1 MPVGRRFFSEW
12 EERQQNEEALAEAR
26 RRREMRAV
34 TTALVVLSS
43 LTILVGLVTIGSG
56 TAAAFQPG
64 NTIGSVNSLSA
75 IACGICFLFSGVLGL
90 VHVGCNN
97 SSACLIL
104 CFTVGCTI
112 SLIFSLVY
120 IQLLRLFVED
130 LESGEIQLFVPTNS
144 TFQKAVTDPF
154 VTVALGKTC
163 VVAAGIGCAT
173 TIVLTFLAC
182 RVASEEKRRLFMLR
196 EGIDMTE
203 QSDDAEVRTTAI

>member
-1 MPVGRRFFSEW
+1 MVGRRFFSEW

-56 TAAAFQPG
+56 IAAAFQPG

-75 IACGICFLFSGVLGL
+75 IACGTC
-90 VHVGCNN
+90 
-97 SSACLIL
+97 IL

-120 IQLLRLFVED
+120 VQLLRLFVED

-173 TIVLTFLAC
+173 TIILTFLAC

-203 QSDDAEVRTTAI
+203 QPHGAEVRTTAI